1 MEAFFSN
8 WDRVHAQSTRVMRVA
23 PADKFSWRP
32 VDGSMTLGELM
43 CHLPG
48 AEAYLVGFMT
58 GSKIDVNLEGLQ
70 TADEVVEAFER
81 VHEAAKSAVAQ
92 LTSEQL
98 EEEVSLGFKTM
109 TKRTLLY
116 GMLEHE
122 IHHRGQLYTYIR
134 IAGVVPPPLFGE

>member
-8 WDRVHAQSTRVMRVA
+8 WDRIHAQSTKVMSVA
-23 PADKFSWRP
+23 PADKFEWRP
-32 VDGSMTLGELM
+32 VEGSMTLGELM

-48 AEAYLVGFMT
+48 AEAYLVGVIT
-58 GSKIDVNLEGLQ
+58 GSKIEIDLAGLK
-70 TADEVVEAFER
+70 TADEVVEAFDR
-81 VHEAAKSAVAQ
+81 VHEAAKSAIAQ
-92 LTSEQL
+92 LSPEQL
-98 EEEVSLGFKTM
+98 EEEVSLGSRRM